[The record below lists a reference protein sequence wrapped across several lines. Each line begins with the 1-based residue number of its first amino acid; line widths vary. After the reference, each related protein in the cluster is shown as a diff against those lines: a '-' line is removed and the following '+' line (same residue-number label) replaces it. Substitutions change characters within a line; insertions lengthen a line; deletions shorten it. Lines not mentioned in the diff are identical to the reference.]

1 MGQITDAQTI
11 IDKFDKDSDGKI
23 NFEEFVKIM
32 EDMSGNDQT
41 DSKDR
46 EASFYKKAFLS
57 FDKNGDG
64 FLSPDELK
72 AVLSQIGE
80 ITDKEVNDLIAVAD
94 KDGDGKVNVNEFL
107 NVMKPK

>member
-1 MGQITDAQTI
+1 MLQITDVQTI

-46 EASFYKKAFLS
+46 EASFYK
-57 FDKNGDG
+57 
-64 FLSPDELK
+64 
-72 AVLSQIGE
+72 
-80 ITDKEVNDLIAVAD
+80 
-94 KDGDGKVNVNEFL
+94 
-107 NVMKPK
+107 